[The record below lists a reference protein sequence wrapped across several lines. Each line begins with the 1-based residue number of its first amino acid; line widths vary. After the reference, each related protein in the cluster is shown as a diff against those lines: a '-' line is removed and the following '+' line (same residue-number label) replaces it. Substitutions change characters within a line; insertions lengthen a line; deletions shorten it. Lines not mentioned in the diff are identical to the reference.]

1 MKSSSRYRVILSGII
16 GLVIG
21 VIFTALVKLF
31 TPEANLA
38 WTLLPTCIAAILS
51 GFMGYL
57 VGAKQKKQIQGQGE

>member
-1 MKSSSRYRVILSGII
+1 LKSSSRYRVILSGII

-31 TPEANLA
+31 APEANLA
-38 WTLLPTCIAAILS
+38 RTLLPICLASILS

-57 VGAKQKKQIQGQGE
+57 VGAKRKKQIQGQGE